1 MSQDDKIRLVTDQ
14 FQYLDFTAISELL
27 ENSYKLLNQNLELRD
42 PNGKLIVSYPV
53 IDVPLLAD
61 TSYQVLFNN
70 DPEKGEIRKLTLDD
84 NHCLTGLPIMKDND
98 FLGSLIIADRTP
110 GRHNTSM
117 KEFSEEKTAER
128 VKFYQCITD
137 FIAIDYTAQME
148 TISLSEELANRY
160 EELNLFYKLGDWL
173 KEVQEIRKSMHLII
187 ENITDTIEGDYG
199 FITLP
204 GKDLF
209 VESGSL
215 EGWNEGNDKQEFL
228 KKLGG
233 ELLDIFSDKKI
244 IILNDVSRHQKL
256 SSYFP
261 TSLGLIST
269 PITING
275 LRLGALGICFLP
287 GHYTRNFNTGNIRLL
302 HSMTEVISILLK
314 NIELYQNLKTFLVAV
329 VKCLVTAIEA
339 KDIYTRGHSERVNH
353 ISMLIANSMDMTLQ
367 NRENVNWAS
376 MLHDV
381 GKIGIPEAILTKPGK
396 LTDEEFAEIKK
407 HPDRG
412 YLILKP
418 LHGFQTTLDV
428 VRHHHERYDG
438 RGYPAGLEGGKIPL
452 HARIIAIADTYDAIT
467 SDRAYRKCRPHEEAV
482 AEIERVAGTQLDP
495 EIVKVFFNMIAAKGP
510 QILNIKN
517 IDDNQRVKI

>member
-1 MSQDDKIRLVTDQ
+1 MPKNDKIRLITDQ

-27 ENSYKLLNQNLELRD
+27 ESSCKLLNQNLELRD
-42 PNGKLIVSYPV
+42 PHGKVIVSYPK

-61 TSYQVLFNN
+61 TSYRDLFNN
-70 DPEKGEIRKLTLDD
+70 DPEKGKIRKLTLDD
-84 NHCLTGLPIMKDND
+84 NHCLIGLPIMKDND
-98 FLGSLIIADRTP
+98 FLGSLIIADRID
-110 GRHNTSM
+110 RNNNYM
-117 KEFSEEKTAER
+117 REFSEDKAAER

-137 FIAIDYTAQME
+137 FIAIDYIAQME
-148 TISLSEELANRY
+148 TMSLSEELANRY
-160 EELNLFYKLGDWL
+160 EELNLFYKVGEWL

-204 GKDLF
+204 GRDLF
-209 VESGSL
+209 AESGSL
-215 EGWNEGNDKQEFL
+215 EGWNEGNDKQEYL

-233 ELLDIFSDKKI
+233 ELLGIFSDKKI
-244 IILNDVSRHQKL
+244 IISDNVGRHQKL
-256 SSYFP
+256 GSYFP
-261 TSLGLIST
+261 PSLGLISI
-269 PITING
+269 PISIND
-275 LRLGALGICFLP
+275 RRQGALGICFLP
-287 GHYTRNFNTGNIRLL
+287 GHYSRNFNTGNIRLL
-302 HSMTEVISILLK
+302 HSMAEVISILLK

-396 LTDEEFAEIKK
+396 LTDKEFAEIKK

-418 LHGFQTTLDV
+418 IEGFQTALDG

-438 RGYPAGLEGGKIPL
+438 RGYPAGLKGKKIPL

-467 SDRAYRKCRPHEEAV
+467 SDRAYRKGLSHEEAV

-495 EIVKVFFNMIAAKGP
+495 GMVKIFFNIIAAKGP

-517 IDDNQRVKI
+517 TDDNQRVKS